1 MEDEN
6 KNHIPPPPEDA
17 PLVPEVIT
25 EIETKF
31 LDNGTQVAAP
41 SAIDLEKVI
50 LGAFLIDN
58 RSGEYI
64 DLLEEEV
71 FYAPK
76 HKLIFRAIQELH
88 NSGTGIDLLTVCNEL
103 RRTGTLKKAGEEY
116 YSIQLTQLVSS
127 SSHIEFHIRVVMQK
141 YILRE
146 LIHMSRRTLFQ
157 SLHRDPDVFKLTDDI
172 QVKIAKLEN
181 IALRRTRED
190 SKDSKQELKEKVE
203 MQREGIVPGLSI
215 GISEFDNWRG
225 GFMKRWL
232 ITIAARPGMG
242 KTTAIISIIIHMVIQ
257 KGISVLFFSLEMPK
271 ADLLYKMAA
280 ALTGID
286 FELINSGKLTDEQW
300 EHVNAALDKIDESPL
315 EIVDDTSNLDQIVSK
330 TRKSVRDGAK
340 IAFLDYV
347 QLVTTDKE
355 DETSSLTKTTRTFR
369 ALKNELNIPF
379 VQLAQLSREPDKR
392 ADHRPQL
399 SDLKMSGSLE
409 EDSNMVIFILRPEY
423 YNKNK
428 SKVPVPPGQ
437 SNPEYRGE
445 WIVAKGRE
453 TGLRDFDIS
462 IDFQKTK
469 MESLSD
475 IAF

>member
-1 MEDEN
+1 MEDEK
-6 KNHIPPPPEDA
+6 KNHIPPPPKEV
-17 PLVPEVIT
+17 PVVPEVIT
-25 EIETKF
+25 ETEVKF
-31 LDNGTQVAAP
+31 LDNGTQIAAP
-41 SAIDLEKVI
+41 SAVDLEKVI

-71 FYAPK
+71 FHNAK
-76 HKLIFRAIQELH
+76 HKLIFRAIQNLH
-88 NSGTGIDLLTVCNEL
+88 NTGTGIDLLTACNEM
-103 RRTGTLKKAGEEY
+103 RRTGTLKQAGEEY
-116 YSIQLTQLVSS
+116 YCIQLTQAVSS
-127 SSHIEFHIRVVMQK
+127 SAHIEFHIRVVMQK

-146 LIHMSRRTLFQ
+146 MIHMSRRTLFQ
-157 SLHRDPDVFKLTDDI
+157 SLHRDPDVFKLIDDI

-181 IALRRTRED
+181 IALRRTSED
-190 SKDSKQELKEKVE
+190 TKDSKQELKDKVE
-203 MQREGIVPGLSI
+203 MQRKGIIPGISI
-215 GISEFDNWRG
+215 GVSEFDNWRG

-242 KTTAIISIIIHMVIQ
+242 KTTAVISIIIHMVIE
-257 KGISVLFFSLEMPK
+257 KGISVIFFSLEMPK

-286 FELINSGKLTDEQW
+286 FEKINSGKLTNEEW

-315 EIVDDTSNLDQIVSK
+315 EIVDDMDNLDKIVSK
-330 TRKSVRDGAK
+330 TRKSVREGTQV
-340 IAFLDYV
+340 AFLDYV
-347 QLVTTDKE
+347 QLVKTDKD

-379 VQLAQLSREPDKR
+379 IQLAQLSREPDKR
-392 ADHRPQL
+392 PDKRPQL

-428 SKVPVPPGQ
+428 SKVPRPPGEL
-437 SNPEYRGE
+437 NPEYVGE

-453 TGLRDFDIS
+453 TGVRDFDIC